1 MITSDF
7 ANSVKIGQPAPGFAL
22 PATDGSIVA
31 LSDLAGPTVVFFTC
45 NHCPYVIGW
54 EGRLRELANT
64 FKDRVH
70 FAGINANDATR
81 YPDDSFSR
89 MQDRASQGLPYVYL
103 HDQTQEIARAWGA
116 QVTPEFFVLD
126 AEHKIAYHGR
136 LDASH
141 TDPKHAGESDLRH
154 ALEAVLA
161 GRAPS
166 PAETP
171 VQGCSIKWSLPE

>member
-7 ANSVKIGQPAPGFAL
+7 SNAIRIGQHAPGFRL
-22 PATDGSIVA
+22 TATDGTTVA
-31 LSDLAGPTVVFFTC
+31 LADVHGPTVVFFTC

-54 EGRLRELANT
+54 EGRLRTLAEA
-64 FKDRVH
+64 FADRVR
-70 FAGINANDATR
+70 FLGINANDATR
-81 YPDDSFSR
+81 YPDDSFAK
-89 MQDRASQGLPYVYL
+89 MVERANKGLPYAYL
-103 HDQTQEIARAWGA
+103 HDPTQEIARAWGA

-126 AEHKIAYHGR
+126 ADHVVAYHGR

-141 TDPKHAGESDLRH
+141 TDPKHGGEPELRQ

-161 GRAPS
+161 GRSPS

-171 VQGCSIKWSLPE
+171 VQGCSIKWFL

>member
-7 ANSVKIGQPAPGFAL
+7 TNALKIGQHAPGFAL
-22 PATDGSIVA
+22 PATDGSTVGLADLHGPA
-31 LSDLAGPTVVFFTC
+31 LVFFTC

-54 EGRLRELANT
+54 EGRLRELAKE
-64 FKDRVH
+64 FAGRVR

-89 MQDRASQGLPYVYL
+89 MVDRANKGLPYMYL
-103 HDQTQEIARAWGA
+103 HDATQEIARAWGA

-126 AEHKIAYHGR
+126 ADHKLAYHGR

-141 TDPKHAGESDLRH
+141 TDPAHAGLPDLRH
-154 ALEAVLA
+154 ALETVLA
-161 GRAPS
+161 GRQPS

-171 VQGCSIKWSLPE
+171 VQGCSIKWFL